1 MKPEPIS
8 RIPSPPG
15 KGERARVRGYASRG
29 NRLPLTPTLS
39 PLSRGEGVFL
49 KSPLL
54 KLSQQKYSSLCALC
68 VLCGCL
74 VLLLPV
80 ATNNS
85 FAQAWPTKSLRVV
98 VPFTAASAT
107 DTIARIVSE
116 RLGAQFGHNVVVE
129 NRPGAGGTIGVG
141 TVARAEPDGYSILV
155 HSSSFTVTPT
165 TYPNTSYN
173 TLRDFSGITPLAN
186 LPNVL
191 VIAPSRNIRSVK
203 DLVAAAKAK
212 PGTLTYASA
221 GAGSATQLNA
231 ERFRLGAGFE
241 GVHVPFKGTPEAL
254 TEILTG
260 RVDYY
265 FCPVISVL
273 QFIKDGKL
281 LALAAGSS
289 KRSSALPEVLTTLEA
304 GIPNSDY
311 NFYVGMMLPSKTPRA
326 VVDTLHKNVVTALQ
340 TPDTKERLA
349 KLGAEPMLMKPAEFD
364 AYIRK
369 EITSNAALV
378 KAAGVTTN

>member
-1 MKPEPIS
+1 MK
-8 RIPSPPG
+8 
-15 KGERARVRGYASRG
+15 AAVTVALALAAA
-29 NRLPLTPTLS
+29 LP
-39 PLSRGEGVFL
+39 
-49 KSPLL
+49 
-54 KLSQQKYSSLCALC
+54 
-68 VLCGCL
+68 
-74 VLLLPV
+74 
-80 ATNNS
+80 
-85 FAQAWPTKSLRVV
+85 AQAQNWPTKPLRVV

-107 DTIARIVSE
+107 DTIARIVAE
-116 RLGAQFGHNVVVE
+116 RLGAHFGQTLVVE

-141 TVARAEPDGYSILV
+141 TVARAEPDGYTLLV

-165 TYPNTSYN
+165 TYPNTPYN

-273 QFIKDGKL
+273 QFIKEGKL

-289 KRSSALPEVLTTLEA
+289 KRSSALPEIPTTLEA

-326 VVDTLHKNVVTALQ
+326 IVDTLYQNVVKVLQ
-340 TPDTKERLA
+340 NPDTKERLA

-364 AYIRK
+364 VYIRK

-378 KAAGVTTN
+378 KAAGITVN